1 MIKIGDRVRVK
12 GDTQDY
18 ILVDP
23 SKTYSGAVI
32 GRKEGQLFVRLD
44 EPVTR
49 GVNKFE
55 EVSVPEHRAS
65 NTELPHHLSQLA
77 NMWPETTANISEP

>member
-23 SKTYSGAVI
+23 SKTYSGEVI
-32 GRKEGQLFVRLD
+32 GREEGQLFVRLD

-55 EVSVPEHRAS
+55 EVSVPEHR
-65 NTELPHHLSQLA
+65 TR
-77 NMWPETTANISEP
+77 PE